1 MKNYYEILQVNKNAS
16 PEVIEKVYKM
26 LVKEYHP
33 DLHPEGRK
41 QFAEEQIKLINE
53 AYDILSNKEKRKNY
67 DKSLEENFVDIEKYN
82 LIINENIK
90 LKNEL
95 NDIKLKINNY
105 NNYYNNNLKNNFN
118 NYSNNNYNNLNYDFN
133 NINNNV
139 NNNVNYNTNN
149 NYKYNSEKNN
159 NYYYDE
165 KNQNSINY
173 KNNINNNYYNNF
185 NLKNKL
191 KNLLKNILALF
202 MTFVFILIIFQIPF
216 LKNII
221 FNLGFESGLFIIPI
235 VAIII
240 YLMGKK

>member
-67 DKSLEENFVDIEKYN
+67 NKSLEENFVDIEKYN

-105 NNYYNNNLKNNFN
+105 NNLNNNINNSYYSSDKNYSKNNFYEN
-118 NYSNNNYNNLNYDFN
+118 NINYNYAKKTNNNYNN
-133 NINNNV
+133 
-139 NNNVNYNTNN
+139 
-149 NYKYNSEKNN
+149 S
-159 NYYYDE
+159 NYYY
-165 KNQNSINY
+165 NQNL
-173 KNNINNNYYNNF
+173 NF
-185 NLKNKL
+185 KEKI
-191 KNLLKNILALF
+191 KNLFKNIFAIF
-202 MTFVFILIIFQIPF
+202 ITFIIIFIIFQIPF
-216 LKNII
+216 FKNIL
-221 FNLGFESGLFIIPI
+221 FSLNFGSGLFIIPVI
-235 VAIII
+235 VLFI
-240 YLMGKK
+240 YFMGKR